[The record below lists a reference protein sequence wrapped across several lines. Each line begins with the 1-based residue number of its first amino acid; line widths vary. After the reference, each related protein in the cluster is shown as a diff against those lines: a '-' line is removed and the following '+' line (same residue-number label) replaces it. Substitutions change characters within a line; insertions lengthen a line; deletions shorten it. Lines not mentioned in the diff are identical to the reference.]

1 MGSAVGASFHEKRTP
16 RFPLSDVR
24 SKRRLP
30 HLPQTVEGRV
40 KIALLARDTW
50 KSVDEEGLRFSSAPT
65 GIGRIHWTSFDADA
79 SNPSFAASTSIEPER
94 GHAMTAR
101 LAVRRD
107 PFILN

>member
-1 MGSAVGASFHEKRTP
+1 MVSAVGASFHEIRTP

-50 KSVDEEGLRFSSAPT
+50 KSVDEEGLRFISANRDWSHPFNLVRC
-65 GIGRIHWTSFDADA
+65 GRI
-79 SNPSFAASTSIEPER
+79 EPQLCCLTLIQPQQGMR
-94 GHAMTAR
+94 
-101 LAVRRD
+101 
-107 PFILN
+107 